1 MTLLFLTLFPTRQDG
16 FQNHDI
22 KFRENFLESSSFL
35 KALYNRF
42 WNCRSIEDFTE
53 LCNRCS
59 IGRTEFSAW
68 LDSHIYVFFFQ
79 PDFIVIHFDFSLTYT
94 QTSTFYIAQTLIQ
107 TKIFVF
113 LNVNIRCIWTFSA
126 VWLFTK
132 IAYACAKKYLSSSLT
147 FRYWKCFVWD
157 NHRKLKHYLEITT
170 EMNEMT
176 TGLGCHP
183 SEKHS
188 HYLQNVLFFSLDWAY
203 FSLCDKSYQ
212 GEAFQCS

>member
-1 MTLLFLTLFPTRQDG
+1 MASKTMILSFEKIFWNRRLFWRLYTTG
-16 FQNHDI
+16 FETVAVLRTSLSFATDA
-22 KFRENFLESSSFL
+22 RSAEPNFLL
-35 KALYNRF
+35 DWIA
-42 WNCRSIEDFTE
+42 IFT
-53 LCNRCS
+53 
-59 IGRTEFSAW
+59 F
-68 LDSHIYVFFFQ
+68 FFFQ